1 MKKAYFLSL
10 ALAVGIGVNIAS
22 VRADDFIDTEKLA
35 KDLNND
41 GTLDTTVVPLFKVE
55 ADGNSDGVPDRMVF
69 WFNVYPIGSSTK
81 TLETTHKLVALP
93 ANPCSNPSSSNFDYR
108 VKFLGLRN
116 TVRSHALIE
125 TRVEC
130 QENGTFEYKEA
141 YKTTVY
147 SANVSTGGGVWVYY
161 INRWAIGLDGIDT
174 DGDGIS
180 DTLQLITGFEPAPNS
195 ENLNVRLMNPSNGAE
210 ISSGFYPVIRP

>member
-10 ALAVGIGVNIAS
+10 AMVMGMAVNISTA
-22 VRADDFIDTEKLA
+22 RADDFIDTEKLA

-55 ADGNSDGVPDRMVF
+55 ADGNGDGVPDRMVF
-69 WFNVYPIGSSTK
+69 WFNVYPIGSNTK
-81 TLETTHKLVALP
+81 TLETGHKLVALP
-93 ANPCSNPSSSNFDYR
+93 ANPCSNPTYSNFDFR

-130 QENGTFEYKEA
+130 QESGTLDYKEA

-147 SANVSTGGGVWVYY
+147 SANLSTGTGVWVYY
-161 INRWAIGLDGIDT
+161 VNRWAIGLDGIDT

-180 DTLQLITGFEPAPNS
+180 DTLQLLTGFEPAADN
-195 ENLNVRLMNPSNGAE
+195 ENVNVRLMNPSNGAE
-210 ISSGFYPVIRP
+210 IASSFYPVVRP